1 MAFAITSHKIQ
12 GQTIPWPIK
21 VALDLDSIFEDAQ
34 AHVMLSR
41 AQQISQIY
49 ILNRLDEGKIRTSKI
64 GLAETER
71 LAAIS
76 VNTNPSPWCKEN
88 KNHVKLVSFNCA
100 GLQAHFRDL
109 QVDNMIGK
117 GDIIHLIETSLDE
130 NDQSPLT
137 LEGYEVHLTSVGKG
151 KGIATYYKPN
161 IFKHEKDFK
170 RSNMQITKYTS
181 RYLDAINVYRSY
193 NGNTAELLDQLVQML
208 TPGMPVII
216 TGDFNI
222 CFMVNGRNRMSK
234 GLDKEGFQ
242 QLMREPTQI
251 MGGHIDHVYWRDRS
265 HQWKQ
270 PILERYTPYYSDHD
284 PSGITLIKEVG
295 YIY

>member
-1 MAFAITSHKIQ
+1 
-12 GQTIPWPIK
+12 
-21 VALDLDSIFEDAQ
+21 
-34 AHVMLSR
+34 
-41 AQQISQIY
+41 
-49 ILNRLDEGKIRTSKI
+49 
-64 GLAETER
+64 
-71 LAAIS
+71 
-76 VNTNPSPWCKEN
+76 
-88 KNHVKLVSFNCA
+88 
-100 GLQAHFRDL
+100 
-109 QVDNMIGK
+109 MIGK

-151 KGIATYYKPN
+151 KGIATYYKPD

-222 CFMVNGRNRMSK
+222 CFMVNGKNRMSK

-251 MGGHIDHVYWRDRS
+251 MGGHIDHV
-265 HQWKQ
+265 
-270 PILERYTPYYSDHD
+270 
-284 PSGITLIKEVG
+284 
-295 YIY
+295 